1 MRLFMMGL
9 LVGTSLFC
17 FSSGAHAADLVAS
30 SAITDV
36 VVYPARATITRTAEV
51 ELPAGAS
58 TVILEN
64 MPQGLLP
71 DSLRVQ
77 GSALQPVK
85 LGALENK
92 IVTQTEIAAPREK
105 EISEKITTLTDQRE
119 LLVADVST
127 LNSKKD
133 FLETI
138 GKQAAL
144 RTQDNITLLDLKP
157 EQWSLAADTLAKA
170 MSEVLYGIANK
181 QVEIRHVD
189 QQITALQEE
198 LGRLSTGAQS
208 SYRLALPV
216 ESVAPTKLTLT
227 LSYQMMG
234 ATWRPVYDARLNTKD
249 NSIKVTQYGSVSQR
263 TGEDWT
269 NVHITLSTAQ
279 PAQGATLPVLS
290 PLWVNLY
297 EPYLEKMKMSRQK
310 IEFEAASIMNN
321 VSDGQ
326 SEAGAPSLAVQP
338 PPEALVMATTQEVKI
353 NTGGFV
359 SEYAVTGTSTVLA
372 DGSERKVMLGDRSV
386 ASDLMIKVFP
396 QITNT
401 AFVVATATLEG
412 DAPLLPGVVSLFRDG
427 AFLGSSNLNM
437 VRSGEKFDLGFG
449 ADDQVT
455 VTQKTMKDEMGEG
468 GNIISKQTTRTRIT
482 LAEIQN
488 LHKNPIKLVVDQM
501 IPTAN
506 NEEIIVTV
514 NKDGTRTG
522 FDQDADKIKGLIRW
536 KMDLAPQQKEEFGL
550 STTISWPKGK
560 TVTNL
565 PY

>member
-1 MRLFMMGL
+1 MRMIMTRL
-9 LVGTSLFC
+9 LIGTSFFC
-17 FSSGAHAADLVAS
+17 FSQSVYAADLVAS
-30 SAITDV
+30 SMITDV
-36 VVYPARATITRTAEV
+36 IVYPARATITRTAEV
-51 ELPAGAS
+51 DLPAGAS
-58 TVILEN
+58 TIILEN

-92 IVTQTEIAAPREK
+92 IVTQTEVAAPREK
-105 EISEKITTLTDQRE
+105 EISEKITALTDQRE
-119 LLVADVST
+119 LLVADVNT
-127 LNSKKD
+127 LNSKKE

-144 RTQDNITLLDLKP
+144 RTQDNITMLDLKP
-157 EQWSLAADTLAKA
+157 EQWSLAADTLAKS

-189 QQITALQEE
+189 QQITALQDE

-208 SYRLALPV
+208 TYRLALPV
-216 ESVAPTKLTLT
+216 ESNVPTKLTLS

-249 NSIKVTQYGSVSQR
+249 SSIKVTQYGSVSQR

-297 EPYLEKMKMSRQK
+297 EPYRQEMKLSRFKNEIAMS
-310 IEFEAASIMNN
+310 ASAPEMSALSDASESAI
-321 VSDGQ
+321 VS
-326 SEAGAPSLAVQP
+326 QP
-338 PPEALVMATTQEVKI
+338 VPQEHVMATTQEVKI

-372 DGSERKVMLGDRSV
+372 DGSESKVMLGDRNV
-386 ASDLMIKVFP
+386 ASDLKIKVFP
-396 QITNT
+396 QITNM

-455 VTQKTMKDEMGEG
+455 VTQKTMQDEMGEA
-468 GNIISKQTTRTRIT
+468 GNIISKQTTRTRLT

-501 IPTAN
+501 IPTTN
-506 NEEIIVTV
+506 SEEIAVTI
-514 NKDGTRTG
+514 NKEGTRAG
-522 FDQDADKIKGLIRW
+522 FDQDADKIKGLLRW

-560 TVTNL
+560 SVMGL